1 MLGFAKRRALALIQN
16 TNAIGMMLTVLP
28 TSLRP
33 AVTLILGG
41 ARSGKSAYAEA
52 LVAEA
57 ASALYLATAEA
68 HDAEMAERIRRHRER
83 RGPRWTTIE
92 EPIALVP
99 ALKQYVRPDRPVV
112 VDCLTL
118 WLSNL
123 MAAGRDVAAEAARL
137 IEGLAAPA
145 GPIVLVAN
153 EVGLGIVPD
162 TPLGREFRDHAGWLN
177 QAVAGVAER
186 VVFVV
191 AALPLVLKDT
201 AAHAS

>member
-1 MLGFAKRRALALIQN
+1 
-16 TNAIGMMLTVLP
+16 MLTEP
-28 TSLRP
+28 PPAFRP
-33 AVTLILGG
+33 AVTLVLGG

-57 ASALYLATAEA
+57 ASSLYLATAEA

-92 EPIALVP
+92 ESIALVP
-99 ALKQYVRPDRPVV
+99 ALRQHARPDRPVV

-123 MAAGRDVAAEAARL
+123 MAAGRDVADETARL
-137 IEGLAAPA
+137 VESLASSA
-145 GPIVLVAN
+145 GPVVLVAN
-153 EVGLGIVPD
+153 EVGMGIVPD
-162 TPLGREFRDHAGWLN
+162 TPLGRDFRDHAGRLN
-177 QAVAGVAER
+177 QAVAGVADR